1 MQKFMNMFG
10 APSAAEAPAAEA
22 PKPAA
27 AAGTMLTVGQ
37 PAPEFSALTHKDV
50 AVNIGLSPVN
60 SLTNAGNGEYATA
73 CLLWFYPRAL
83 TGG

>member
-1 MQKFMNMFG
+1 
-10 APSAAEAPAAEA
+10 
-22 PKPAA
+22 
-27 AAGTMLTVGQ
+27 MLTVGQ